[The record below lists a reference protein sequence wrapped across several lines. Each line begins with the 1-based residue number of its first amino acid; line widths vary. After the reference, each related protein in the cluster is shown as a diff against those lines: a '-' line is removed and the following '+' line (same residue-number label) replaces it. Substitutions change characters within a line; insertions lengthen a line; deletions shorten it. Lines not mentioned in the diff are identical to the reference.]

1 MAGIATGTDHITTD
15 TGRIPPGKHAA
26 IIGKNGSGK
35 SQQVMRLAL
44 MCPQRVVIM
53 DTKLDDDFLFLAYGS
68 EVLEV
73 SNSYKEAIK
82 ALKRG
87 VFDYLI
93 IRPQDFELS
102 NPEALDNY
110 LVLLSKQKDTTIFID
125 EAYMFHSAAGR
136 SGPGFTALLTRGRSR
151 GLSLIVATQRPAW
164 LSLFTFSE
172 ASYFYIYDLGL
183 AKDKAKVREFVP
195 LPKEYD
201 YAVYHYW
208 FYDTIANDMTYMSP
222 IKPFKRT
229 LHKPPPKKGILKQ
242 LFGV

>member
-1 MAGIATGTDHITTD
+1 MTQSTES
-15 TGRIPPGKHAA
+15 GRIPPGKHAA
-26 IIGKNGSGK
+26 VIGKNGSGK
-35 SQQVMRLAL
+35 SQQLMRLAL
-44 MCPQRVVIM
+44 MCEQRVVIL
-53 DTKLDDDFLFLAYGS
+53 DTKLDDDFLYLAYGS

-73 SNSYKEAIK
+73 ARSYKETIR

-102 NPEALDNY
+102 SPEALDNY
-110 LVLLSKQKDTTIFID
+110 LVLLSKQKTTSIFID

-183 AKDKAKVREFVP
+183 AKDKAKIREFVS
-195 LPKEYD
+195 LPKD
-201 YAVYHYW
+201 YENAMYHYW
-208 FYDTIANDMTYMSP
+208 FYDTIANSLTYMAP
-222 IKPFKRT
+222 IKPFKRA
-229 LHKPPPKKGILKQ
+229 LHKKPPKKGILYQ